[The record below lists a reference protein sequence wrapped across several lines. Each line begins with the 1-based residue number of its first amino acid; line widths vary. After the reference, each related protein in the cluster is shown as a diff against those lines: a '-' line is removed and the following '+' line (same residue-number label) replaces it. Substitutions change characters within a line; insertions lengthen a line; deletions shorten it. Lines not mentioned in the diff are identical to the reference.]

1 MYMYLYFFTRQFQE
15 FFFSH
20 FNLISSSLEQ
30 LRERV
35 EETLW
40 GRRQALTE
48 IVMKAY
54 ESFVDS
60 FKSLY
65 CAQRIKVNHTINIMY
80 TDMYVHT
87 IYVCNQGYISTCTY
101 T

>member
-1 MYMYLYFFTRQFQE
+1 MLYLSLFRQFQD

-30 LRERV
+30 LRERI
-35 EETLW
+35 EEALW
-40 GRRQALTE
+40 SRRQVLNE

-54 ESFVDS
+54 ENFVES

-65 CAQRIKVNHTINIMY
+65 CAQRIKVRT
-80 TDMYVHT
+80 T
-87 IYVCNQGYISTCTY
+87 VCTCVIIVVIVFVCLFLVEWNCE
-101 T
+101 